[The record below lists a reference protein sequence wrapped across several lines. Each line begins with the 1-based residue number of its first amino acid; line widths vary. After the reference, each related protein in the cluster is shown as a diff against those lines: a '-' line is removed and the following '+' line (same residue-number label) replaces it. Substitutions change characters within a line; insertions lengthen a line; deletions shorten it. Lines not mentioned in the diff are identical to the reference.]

1 MEDVAKK
8 ENEQKYVFW
17 DTELTGQST
26 ISYYAQ
32 AHLMQKY
39 QNKLLGDF
47 DKTGNYKISDDV
59 LKELV
64 AVKKYVDKK
73 QDDKTFLSAVC
84 GKYVLKFV
92 MQVGQVDN
100 KTKYASL
107 KFLEENALVG
117 CGEKVTLTCAVAYYK
132 DVDDKYFDEKTTKV
146 FNIQKKPDGDGKKFD
161 NKDIAKK
168 IFDTMS
174 ICDKLFS
181 QIVKFSKDKDKLYVK
196 GMLRIFENSGKFGQF
211 ALRRYK
217 ALVNQY
223 GKSLDPKSEIFWF
236 TLKQIID
243 QIMFE
248 EEKKLSKEIAILLSK
263 LRTKYVPAVEK
274 TIEKAKNP
282 PQKVEEKPIKLKG
295 TGGLVFKPQLYK
307 SGGGKKEQK
316 KPSSSSPYIEQEEKK
331 QTATMKKK
339 LKPEKSDEQTQ
350 QNESDTFGPT
360 WFKKIKKWENEISK
374 YANKENGNTIE
385 NEYANKLSSA
395 FDTTLTENLSKNK
408 DNSNTFDFG

>member
-1 MEDVAKK
+1 MEDVAKQQ
-8 ENEQKYVFW
+8 NEQKYVFW
-17 DTELTGQST
+17 DTELTDKSA

-47 DKTGNYKISDDV
+47 DKTGKYKISEDV

-92 MQVGQVDN
+92 MQVGQVDS

-117 CGEKVTLTCAVAYYK
+117 CGEKVALISAVAYYK
-132 DVDDKYFDEKTTKV
+132 DVDDKYFDEKVGKV
-146 FNIQKKPDGDGKKFD
+146 FNIQKKPEGDGKKFD

-174 ICDKLFS
+174 TCDKLFS
-181 QIVKFSKDKDKLYVK
+181 QIVKFSKDKNKLYVK

-217 ALVNQY
+217 VLVNQY
-223 GKSLDPKSEIFWF
+223 AKNLDPKSDMFWF

-243 QIMFE
+243 QIMYE

-263 LRTKYVPAVEK
+263 IRTKYVPSVEK

-282 PQKVEEKPIKLKG
+282 PKKVEEKPIKLKG
-295 TGGLVFKPQLYK
+295 TGGLVFKPQIYK
-307 SGGGKKEQK
+307 SGGGKKAAK
-316 KPSSSSPYIEQEEKK
+316 KSSSSPYIEQEEKNK
-331 QTATMKKK
+331 ASIVQKKMTTTK
-339 LKPEKSDEQTQ
+339 FEEQKNKINIDPFENIWTQ
-350 QNESDTFGPT
+350 
-360 WFKKIKKWENEISK
+360 KIQKWEEAISK
-374 YANKENGNTIE
+374 IVVEE
-385 NEYANKLSSA
+385 NEVTISDKDVSKTSSE
-395 FDTTLTENLSKNK
+395 LNQSLEKNLSKHQS
-408 DNSNTFDFG
+408 DSNTFDFS